1 MGEFKTAQI
10 SLRCVKGDNKTGQ
23 IQSMT
28 SGSAELLFFQFLCWF
43 LSTFSPLDLSSRVID
58 FASAFLTALSRP
70 CSICI
75 IASLSYKCF
84 LTISDTNSLWA
95 LILPASS
102 SMSTSVSSWG
112 VRLCFRPFL
121 SARCWGPS
129 FSALILSQ
137 SVSLKNNSSKIFQSF
152 YMNIYI
158 IKNTFMFL
166 WQTLRVLQQ
175 VCFSSSLL
183 NVTMASFSAI

>member
-1 MGEFKTAQI
+1 MHPLHVPSI
-10 SLRCVKGDNKTGQ
+10 SILW
-23 IQSMT
+23 MT
-28 SGSAELLFFQFLCWF
+28 SWSAELLFFQFLCWF

-84 LTISDTNSLWA
+84 LTTSDTNSLWA

-102 SMSTSVSSWG
+102 SVSRSVSSWG

-121 SARCWGPS
+121 SARCWSPS

-137 SVSLKNNSSKIFQSF
+137 SVSLKKKMWVKYSSL
-152 YMNIYI
+152 
-158 IKNTFMFL
+158 FL
-166 WQTLRVLQQ
+166 WT
-175 VCFSSSLL
+175 F
-183 NVTMASFSAI
+183 I